1 MNSKEQISAFK
12 DLDMD
17 EQVAYSSII
26 EGLEEFIQKYQILT
40 EGNDEKQ
47 NEEMLISKFVK
58 SEILVLHQ
66 NKRDV
71 S

>member
-1 MNSKEQISAFK
+1 MSVKEQISVFK

-26 EGLEEFIQKYQILT
+26 EGLDEFIQKYHMLT
-40 EGNDEKQ
+40 ETNDDKQ
-47 NEEMLISKFVK
+47 NEEMLITKFVK
-58 SEILVLHQ
+58 SELSVILQ
-66 NKRDV
+66 NKRDL